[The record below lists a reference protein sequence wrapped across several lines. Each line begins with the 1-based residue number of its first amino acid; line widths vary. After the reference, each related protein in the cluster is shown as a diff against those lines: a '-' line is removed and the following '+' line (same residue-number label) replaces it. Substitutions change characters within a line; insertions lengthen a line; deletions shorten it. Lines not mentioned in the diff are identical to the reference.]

1 MYNDNVWANLKTS
14 ETIIVAE
21 KDRKYINDLLNNFN
35 YDSFPKKEKLDFS
48 VLPLHYIGDIEKS
61 KILVLSLNPGIDEK
75 YKKEYNEREKKGLNF
90 AKKIE
95 NNLNFND
102 PDFFE
107 FDYYEVE
114 KEGYWKRLRPLFA
127 EEYDE
132 MLRISSKSLENK
144 SERLNELKE
153 FFTRIISLVEFFPYH
168 SAKYN
173 EYYDKLC
180 INGKKKDYLPSQL
193 FVFDIIKE
201 RINNEND
208 DVLIII
214 TRSHKKWIEAIP
226 ELATYDCCYILSNP
240 QNPSFKPENIYKK
253 KIEVNKGSEIIE
265 KIKLEKNKE

>member
-1 MYNDNVWANLKTS
+1 METDNVWMDLDTNS
-14 ETIIVAE
+14 TIITAE
-21 KDRKYINDLLNNFN
+21 KDRKYINDLLDSSN
-35 YDSFPKKEKLDFS
+35 YDSFPKEEKLDFS
-48 VLPLHYIGDIEKS
+48 VIPLHYIGDIKKS

-75 YKKEYNEREKKGLNF
+75 YKKEYDEREKKGLNF

-95 NNLNFND
+95 NNLKLTD

-107 FDYYEVE
+107 FDYYEGE
-114 KEGYWKRLRPLFA
+114 KEGYWRRLRPLFE

-132 MLRISSKSLENK
+132 MLRISSKRGKRE
-144 SERLNELKE
+144 SERLNKLKK
-153 FFTRIISLVEFFPYH
+153 FFTRMISLVEFFPYH

-173 EYYDKLC
+173 KYYDKLC
-180 INGKKKDYLPSQL
+180 INGEKKYYLPSQL

-240 QNPSFKPENIYKK
+240 QNPSFKPKNIC

>member
-21 KDRKYINDLLNNFN
+21 KDRKYINDLLNNSN
-35 YDSFPKKEKLDFS
+35 YASFPKKEKIDFS
-48 VLPLHYIGDIEKS
+48 VLPLHYIGDIRKS

-95 NNLNFND
+95 NNLNFID

-107 FDYYEVE
+107 FDYYERE
-114 KEGYWKRLRPLFA
+114 KEGYWRRLRPLFE

-132 MLRISSKSLENK
+132 MLRIGSKSGIRK

-173 EYYDKLC
+173 NYYDKLC
-180 INGKKKDYLPSQL
+180 INGKEKFYLPSQL

-201 RINNEND
+201 RIKNEND

-214 TRSHKKWIEAIP
+214 TRSYKKWIEAIP

-240 QNPSFKPENIYKK
+240 QNPSFKPENIYK
-253 KIEVNKGSEIIE
+253 IEVNKGSEIIE
-265 KIKLEKNKE
+265 KIQLEK

>member
-21 KDRKYINDLLNNFN
+21 KDRKYINDLLNNSN
-35 YDSFPKKEKLDFS
+35 YASFPKKEKIDFS
-48 VLPLHYIGDIEKS
+48 VLPLHYIGDIRKS

-95 NNLNFND
+95 NNLNFTD

-107 FDYYEVE
+107 FDYYEGE
-114 KEGYWKRLRPLFA
+114 KEGYWKRLRPLFV

-132 MLRISSKSLENK
+132 MLRISSKSGESK

-173 EYYDKLC
+173 KYYDKLC
-180 INGKKKDYLPSQL
+180 INGKNKYYLPSQL

-208 DVLIII
+208 NVLIII

-240 QNPSFKPENIYKK
+240 QNPSFKPKNIY